1 MASRH
6 QRRKKAAIKR
16 EAILSA
22 KAQSFVADGVKAIV
36 KRNLATPISESERLE
51 RRAWQGIGMTITAMK
66 AASHRGYV
74 CKAGGS
80 MDRRRALALKAKGS
94 Y

>member
-6 QRRKKAAIKR
+6 QRRKRAAIKR
-16 EAILSA
+16 EAILTA
-22 KAQSFVADGVKAIV
+22 KVQAFVADGVKAIV
-36 KRNLATPISESERLE
+36 KRNLATPITSEQRLE
-51 RRAWQGIGMTITAMK
+51 MRAWQGIGMTVDKMQ

-74 CKAGGS
+74 CQAGGS
-80 MDRRRALALKAKGS
+80 MERRRALALKARGT